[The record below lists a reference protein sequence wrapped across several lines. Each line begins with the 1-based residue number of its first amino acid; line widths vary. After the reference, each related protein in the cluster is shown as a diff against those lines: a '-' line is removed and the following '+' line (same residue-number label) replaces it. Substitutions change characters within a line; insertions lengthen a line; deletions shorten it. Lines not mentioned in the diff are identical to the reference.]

1 MNGRRGFFELLV
13 LGGCAFILSKA
24 MLSFLLPPVE
34 TPTEGNPEWRF
45 ILSLSYLG
53 VVLVLLPRYRESIS
67 VLRDNW
73 CLVALLLLALLSSY
87 WAEMP
92 DLALR
97 KSIGLFGTTMLG
109 IALAVRLS
117 FKDQLRV
124 LSLLFRIIAVLS
136 VACIVFLPSYGVSD
150 DGQWM
155 GVFEHKNALGS
166 IMGLSLLVE
175 WLLPAVSGI
184 SKTLR
189 FCAFL
194 LSAVLLF
201 YADSVTP
208 VIALVG
214 ALVLIEIYKFAVLSL
229 RISLPAIFVGMSV
242 IVVGG
247 IATMVANGDAVM
259 KAVGRSANLTGR
271 TAIWS
276 LVASFIPSRPI
287 LGYGYAGFW
296 LGASPESTAVNRFMG
311 SLVMYSHNGYLETLL
326 TLGAAGLLLTL
337 IFLGT
342 GLKRAVCFSEYPQN
356 GVELWPLAFLF
367 YFILHNIGEST
378 ILIQDLEWA
387 VCVSCVAGTD
397 PKLLS
402 FHAQQEEFPLVSIE
416 A

>member
-1 MNGRRGFFELLV
+1 MNGRRGFFELFA

-34 TPTEGNPEWRF
+34 TPTEGNPEWRL
-45 ILSLSYLG
+45 ILSISYLG
-53 VVLVLLPRYRESIS
+53 VVVVLLPKYHETIS

-73 CLVALLLLALLSSY
+73 SLVALLLLALFSSY

-92 DLALR
+92 DLVLR

-109 IALAVRLS
+109 IALAVRFS
-117 FKDQLRV
+117 FEDQLRI
-124 LSLLFRIIAVLS
+124 LGWLFRIIAVLS
-136 VACIVFLPSYGVSD
+136 LACIIFLPSYGVSD

-166 IMGLSLLVE
+166 IMGLSMLVE
-175 WLLPAVSGI
+175 WVLPAVRGI
-184 SKTLR
+184 SKILR
-189 FCAFL
+189 FSAFL
-194 LSAVLLF
+194 LSAVLLLC
-201 YADSVTP
+201 ADSITP
-208 VIALVG
+208 VIALIG
-214 ALVLIEIYKFAVLSL
+214 ALVLIEMHKFAALRL
-229 RISLPAIFVGMSV
+229 RISLSAIFAGMSF
-242 IVVGG
+242 IVVAG
-247 IATMVANGDAVM
+247 IATMLANGDAVM
-259 KAVGRSANLTGR
+259 RAVGRSANLTGR

-276 LVASFIPSRPI
+276 LVASFIPARPI

-326 TLGAAGLLLTL
+326 TLGAIGLLLTL

-342 GLKRAVCFSEYPQN
+342 GLKRAVRFSEQSQN
-356 GVELWPLAFLF
+356 GAELWPLAFIF
-367 YFILHNIGEST
+367 YFIVHNLGEST

-387 VCVSCVAGTD
+387 VCVACVAGTD